1 MKKVSDL
8 MIQQVC
14 TLKTHDNLQD
24 AEQLMG
30 SKQIRHIPVVDSA
43 GKLVGLLTQKEVLAE
58 AFRITDK
65 FGAHLLKTYLAQTSI
80 DKVMRQD
87 MTAVPA
93 DMNLKEAGAALL
105 QKRSGCILVVDAEQ
119 QLLGILSS
127 QDFVR
132 LAPQLL

>member
-14 TLKTHDNLQD
+14 TLKTSDNLQD

-30 SKQIRHIPVVDSA
+30 SKQIRHVPVVDEN
-43 GKLVGLLTQKEVLAE
+43 GKLVGLLSQKEVLAE

-65 FGAHLLKTYLAQTSI
+65 FGAHLLKTYLGQTPI
-80 DKVMRQD
+80 ATAMRKD
-87 MTAVPA
+87 VTTVSA
-93 DMNLKEAGAALL
+93 DMDLKEAGKVLL

-119 QLLGILSS
+119 ELLGILSS

-132 LAPQLL
+132 LALQLL

>member
-14 TLKTHDNLQD
+14 TLKAQDNLQD

-30 SKQIRHIPVVDSA
+30 SKQIRHVPVVDDA

-65 FGAHLLKTYLAQTSI
+65 FGAHLLKTYLAQTQI
-80 DKVMRQD
+80 AAVMRQD
-87 MTAVPA
+87 MAMVPA
-93 DMNLKEAGAALL
+93 DMDLKEAGRALL

-119 QLLGILSS
+119 KLLGILSS

-132 LAPQLL
+132 LALQLL